1 MDSSEYTRLDYKTV
15 NNFFPKGQVSILA
28 ARPAMGKTMFATQ
41 IANQFCRHG
50 ENTLYFC
57 LEYDSRVIINH
68 LDPVGNGNVRCC
80 INDIPRISLEDILL
94 VIKKHYFSVI
104 IIDYVELMD
113 SIKILDGLNRADE
126 LRAIWMSLDKLAKE
140 NDIRIIGVSQL
151 IRIRIDGSEKVL
163 PNKCM
168 NYLDKEFK
176 RDRIRILHR
185 EEYYSGCTDCD
196 YLGPVDIITYGN
208 DYSMIYPI
216 KFIK

>member
-28 ARPAMGKTMFATQ
+28 AGPGVGKTVFATQ

-80 INDIPRISLEDILL
+80 ITDIPRISLEDILL
-94 VIKKHYFSVI
+94 AIKKRYFNVI

-113 SIKILDGLNRADE
+113 SIKTFDGINRADE

-151 IRIRIDGSEKVL
+151 IRIRIDGSEKAL

-185 EEYYSGCTDCD
+185 EEYYSGCTVCD
-196 YLGPVDIITYGN
+196 NLKPVDIITYGN

>member
-1 MDSSEYTRLDYKTV
+1 MEPSDYTRLDYKTI
-15 NNFFPKGQVSILA
+15 NEFFPKGQVSILA
-28 ARPAMGKTMFATQ
+28 ARPAMGKTMFASQ
-41 IANQFCRHG
+41 IAKQFCRHG

-57 LEYDSRVIINH
+57 LEYDSRNIIS
-68 LDPVGNGNVRCC
+68 LFDPVGNGNVRCC

-94 VIKKHYFSVI
+94 VIKKHYFNAI

-185 EEYYSGCTDCD
+185 EEYYSDCTDCD

>member
-28 ARPAMGKTMFATQ
+28 AGPGVGKTVFATQ

-80 INDIPRISLEDILL
+80 ITDIPRISLEDILL
-94 VIKKHYFSVI
+94 AIKKRYFNVI

-113 SIKILDGLNRADE
+113 SIKTFDGINRAEE

-151 IRIRIDGSEKVL
+151 IRIRIDGSEKAL

-185 EEYYSGCTDCD
+185 EEYYSDCTVCD
-196 YLGPVDIITYGN
+196 NLKPVDIITYGN

>member
-1 MDSSEYTRLDYKTV
+1 MDTSDYTRLDYKTI
-15 NNFFPKGQVSILA
+15 NEFFPKGQVSILA
-28 ARPAMGKTMFATQ
+28 AGPGVGKTVFATQ

-57 LEYDSRVIINH
+57 LGYDCREITNH

-94 VIKKHYFSVI
+94 AIKKRYFNVI

-151 IRIRIDGSEKVL
+151 IRIRIDGSEKAL

-185 EEYYSGCTDCD
+185 EEYYSGCTVCD
-196 YLGPVDIITYGN
+196 NLKPVDIITYGN

>member
-94 VIKKHYFSVI
+94 VIKKRYFNVI

-113 SIKILDGLNRADE
+113 SIRILDGIKRTDE
-126 LRAIWMSLDKLAKE
+126 LRTIWMSLDNIAKE

-151 IRIRIDGSEKVL
+151 NRIRIDGNTEAL
-163 PNKCM
+163 PDECL
-168 NYLDKEFK
+168 NYLDREFLTK
-176 RDRIRILHR
+176 RIKVLHR
-185 EEYYSGCTDCD
+185 ESYYSDDSDKEDLEPVSIIEYVCD
-196 YLGPVDIITYGN
+196 SRYTTILRYI
-208 DYSMIYPI
+208 
-216 KFIK
+216 

>member
-1 MDSSEYTRLDYKTV
+1 MESSDFTRLDYKTI
-15 NNFFPKGQVSILA
+15 NEFFPKGQLSILA
-28 ARPAMGKTMFATQ
+28 AGPGVGKTVFATQ

-80 INDIPRISLEDILL
+80 ITDIPRISLEDILL
-94 VIKKHYFSVI
+94 AIKKRYFNVI

-113 SIKILDGLNRADE
+113 SIKTFDGINRADE

-151 IRIRIDGSEKVL
+151 IRIRIDGSEKAL

-185 EEYYSGCTDCD
+185 EEYYSDCTVCD
-196 YLGPVDIITYGN
+196 NLKPVDIITYGN

>member
-1 MDSSEYTRLDYKTV
+1 MDSSDFTRLDYKTI
-15 NNFFPKGQVSILA
+15 NGFFPKGQLSILA
-28 ARPAMGKTMFATQ
+28 AGPGVGKTVFATQ

-80 INDIPRISLEDILL
+80 ITDIPRISLEDILL
-94 VIKKHYFSVI
+94 AIKKRYFNVI

-113 SIKILDGLNRADE
+113 SIKTFDGINRADE

-151 IRIRIDGSEKVL
+151 IRIRIDGSEKAL

-185 EEYYSGCTDCD
+185 EEYYSDCTVCD
-196 YLGPVDIITYGN
+196 NLKPVDIITYGH
-208 DYSMIYPI
+208 
-216 KFIK
+216 

>member
-28 ARPAMGKTMFATQ
+28 AGPGVGKTVFATQ

-80 INDIPRISLEDILL
+80 ITDIPRISLEDILL
-94 VIKKHYFSVI
+94 AIKKRYFNVI

-113 SIKILDGLNRADE
+113 SIKTFDGINRADE

-151 IRIRIDGSEKVL
+151 IRIRIDGSEKAL

-176 RDRIRILHR
+176 SDRIRILHR
-185 EEYYSGCTDCD
+185 EEYYSDCTVCD
-196 YLGPVDIITYGN
+196 NLKPVDIITYGN

>member
-28 ARPAMGKTMFATQ
+28 AGPGVGKTVFA
-41 IANQFCRHG
+41 
-50 ENTLYFC
+50 
-57 LEYDSRVIINH
+57 
-68 LDPVGNGNVRCC
+68 C
-80 INDIPRISLEDILL
+80 ITDIPRISLEDILL
-94 VIKKHYFSVI
+94 AIKKRYFNVI

-113 SIKILDGLNRADE
+113 SIKTFDGINRADE

-151 IRIRIDGSEKVL
+151 IRIRIDGSEKAL

-185 EEYYSGCTDCD
+185 EEYYSDCTACD
-196 YLGPVDIITYGN
+196 NLKPVDIITYGN

>member
-28 ARPAMGKTMFATQ
+28 AGPGVGKTVFATQ

-80 INDIPRISLEDILL
+80 ITDIPRISLEDILL
-94 VIKKHYFSVI
+94 AIKKRYFNVI

-113 SIKILDGLNRADE
+113 SIKTFDGINRADE

-151 IRIRIDGSEKVL
+151 IRIRIDGSEKAL

-185 EEYYSGCTDCD
+185 EEYYSDCTVCD
-196 YLGPVDIITYGN
+196 NLKPVDIITYGN